1 MSDEIERLR
10 ALAEKAVEKGGNA
23 DYDLRDE
30 LTPETAL
37 TLLEELK
44 RRGSQRMNA
53 WLSRLINER
62 DAS

>member
-62 DAS
+62 NAS